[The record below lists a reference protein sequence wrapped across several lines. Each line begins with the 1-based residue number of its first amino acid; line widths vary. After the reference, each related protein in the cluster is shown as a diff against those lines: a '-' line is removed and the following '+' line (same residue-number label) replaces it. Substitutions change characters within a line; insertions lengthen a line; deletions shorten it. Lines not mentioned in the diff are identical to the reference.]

1 MSCDVEMKFPTWA
14 VPVLLRFLSL
24 AGLTSAGGD
33 NQTKALVFGFALSP
47 TIPAAGPAETLSQP
61 RLDRVSLDLDI
72 FVQVANYELKV
83 PIMPL

>member
-1 MSCDVEMKFPTWA
+1 M

-33 NQTKALVFGFALSP
+33 QAALTVGFALSTPVANP
-47 TIPAAGPAETLSQP
+47 TDSQP
-61 RLDRVSLDLDI
+61 RTDLSLDLDF
-72 FVQVANYELKV
+72 FVQVANHELKV

>member
-1 MSCDVEMKFPTWA
+1 MRFPKWA

-33 NQTKALVFGFALSP
+33 RAALTVGFALTTAVADP
-47 TIPAAGPAETLSQP
+47 TNALSQP
-61 RLDRVSLDLDI
+61 RLQDLSLDLDF
-72 FVQVANYELKV
+72 FVQVANHELKI